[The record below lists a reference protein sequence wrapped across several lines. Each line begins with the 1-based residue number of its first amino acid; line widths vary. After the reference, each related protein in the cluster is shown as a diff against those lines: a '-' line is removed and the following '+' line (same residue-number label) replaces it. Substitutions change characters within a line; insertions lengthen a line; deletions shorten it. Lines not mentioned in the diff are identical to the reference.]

1 MIPVFFGLE
10 GHALTEAERD
20 LFRATDPAGYI
31 LFQRNCADPEQVKAL
46 TDDLKALSGRGE
58 ALPILIDQE
67 GGRVAR
73 LKPPH
78 WPEFPAAKAFA
89 DLWEV
94 SPVSA
99 MDAARLNA
107 RAIAEVVRGAGV
119 TVDCLPVLDVPV
131 EGAHDVIG
139 DRAYG
144 FEPNKVAAL
153 GKATLEG
160 LRDGGIV
167 GVIKH
172 IPGHGRAR
180 CDSHLELPVVDDP
193 LEALQQD
200 FAPFAKLAD
209 APMAMTAHVVYTA
222 IDPTRCATLS
232 PKVIGKVIRG
242 RIGFSGLLM
251 SDDINMKALTGT
263 YAEKALGC
271 LEAGCDVV
279 LHCSG
284 DLAEMREVAA
294 CLPEISAEAK
304 ARLEAAMGWAMNRA
318 ASGAAAEEALIADLS
333 AKRDALLALA

>member
-10 GHALTEAERD
+10 GPVLTDAERD

-31 LFQRNCADPEQVKAL
+31 LFLRNCVDPEQVKAL

-78 WPEFPAAKAFA
+78 WPAFPPAKAFA
-89 DLWEV
+89 DLWDV

-99 MDAARLNA
+99 MDAARMNA
-107 RAIAEVVRGAGV
+107 RAIAAVVRSVGV

-144 FEPNKVAAL
+144 FEPTQVASL
-153 GKATLEG
+153 GKATLDG
-160 LRDGGIV
+160 LREGGVV

-180 CDSHLELPVVDDP
+180 SDSHLELPVVDDA
-193 LEALQQD
+193 LDALQQD

-222 IDPTRCATLS
+222 IDAERCATLS
-232 PKVIGKVIRG
+232 PKVIGEVIRG
-242 RIGFSGLLM
+242 QIGFTGLLM
-251 SDDINMKALTGT
+251 SDDINMKALSGS
-263 YAEKALGC
+263 YAEKSLGC
-271 LEAGCDVV
+271 LDAGCDVV

-284 DLAEMREVAA
+284 ILSEMQEVAA
-294 CLPEISAEAK
+294 CLPEITPEAK
-304 ARLEAAMGWAMNRA
+304 ARLDAAMAWSASNA
-318 ASGAAAEEALIADLS
+318 ATDEALIADLS

>member
-10 GHALTEAERD
+10 GPVLTDAERD

-31 LFQRNCADPEQVKAL
+31 LFLRNCVEPEQVKAL
-46 TDDLKALSGRGE
+46 TDSLKQLSGRGE

-78 WPEFPAAKAFA
+78 WPAFPAAKRFA

-107 RAIAEVVRGAGV
+107 RAIAAVVRSVGV

-144 FEPNKVAAL
+144 FEPTQVASL
-153 GKATLEG
+153 GKATLDG
-160 LRDGGIV
+160 LREGGVV

-180 CDSHLELPVVDDP
+180 SDSHLELPVVDDP

-222 IDPTRCATLS
+222 LDTACATLS
-232 PKVIGKVIRG
+232 PKVIGEVIRG
-242 RIGFSGLLM
+242 QIGFTGLLM
-251 SDDINMKALTGT
+251 SDDINMKALSGS
-263 YAEKALGC
+263 YADKALGC
-271 LEAGCDVV
+271 LDAGCDVV

-284 DLAEMREVAA
+284 DFAEMQEVAA
-294 CLPEISAEAK
+294 CLPEITPEAK
-304 ARLEAAMGWAMNRA
+304 ARLDAAMEWAVRD
-318 ASGAAAEEALIADLS
+318 AAADEALIADLS

>member
-1 MIPVFFGLE
+1 VIPVFFGLE
-10 GHALTEAERD
+10 GPVLTDAERD

-31 LFQRNCADPEQVKAL
+31 LFLRNCVDPEQVKAL

-78 WPEFPAAKAFA
+78 WPAFPPAKAFA
-89 DLWEV
+89 DLWDV

-99 MDAARLNA
+99 MDAARMNA
-107 RAIAEVVRGAGV
+107 RAIAAVVRSVGV

-144 FEPNKVAAL
+144 FEPTQVASL
-153 GKATLEG
+153 GKATLDG
-160 LRDGGIV
+160 LREGGVV

-180 CDSHLELPVVDDP
+180 SDSHLELPVVDDA
-193 LEALQQD
+193 LDALQQD

-222 IDPTRCATLS
+222 IDAERCATLS
-232 PKVIGKVIRG
+232 PKVIGEVIRG
-242 RIGFSGLLM
+242 QIGFTGLLM
-251 SDDINMKALTGT
+251 SDDINMKALSGS
-263 YAEKALGC
+263 YAEKSLGC
-271 LEAGCDVV
+271 LDAGCDVV

-284 DLAEMREVAA
+284 ILSEMQEVAA
-294 CLPEISAEAK
+294 CLPEITPEAK
-304 ARLEAAMGWAMNRA
+304 ARLDAAMAWSASNA
-318 ASGAAAEEALIADLS
+318 ATDEALIADLS

>member
-1 MIPVFFGLE
+1 M
-10 GHALTEAERD
+10 LTDAERD

-31 LFQRNCADPEQVKAL
+31 LFLRNCVDPEQVKAL

-78 WPEFPAAKAFA
+78 WPAFPPAKAFA
-89 DLWEV
+89 DLWDV

-99 MDAARLNA
+99 MDAARMNA
-107 RAIAEVVRGAGV
+107 RAIAAVVRSVGV

-144 FEPNKVAAL
+144 FEPTQVASL
-153 GKATLEG
+153 GKATLDG
-160 LRDGGIV
+160 LREGGVV

-180 CDSHLELPVVDDP
+180 SDSHLELPVVDDA
-193 LEALQQD
+193 LDALQQD

-222 IDPTRCATLS
+222 IDAERCATLS
-232 PKVIGKVIRG
+232 PKVIGEVIRG
-242 RIGFSGLLM
+242 QIGFTGLLM
-251 SDDINMKALTGT
+251 SDDINMKALSGS
-263 YAEKALGC
+263 YAEKSLGC
-271 LEAGCDVV
+271 LDAGCDVV

-284 DLAEMREVAA
+284 ILSEMQEVAA
-294 CLPEISAEAK
+294 CLPEITPEAK
-304 ARLEAAMGWAMNRA
+304 ARLDAAMAWSASNA
-318 ASGAAAEEALIADLS
+318 ATDEALIADLS

>member
-10 GHALTEAERD
+10 GPVLTDAERD

-31 LFQRNCADPEQVKAL
+31 LFLRNCVDPEQVKAL
-46 TDDLKALSGRGE
+46 TDELKQLSGRGE
-58 ALPILIDQE
+58 QLPILIDQE

-78 WPEFPAAKAFA
+78 WPAFPAAKRFA

-94 SPVSA
+94 SPVTA

-107 RAIAEVVRGAGV
+107 RAIAAVVRSVGV

-144 FEPNKVAAL
+144 FEPTQVASL
-153 GKATLEG
+153 GKATLDG
-160 LRDGGIV
+160 LREGGVV

-180 CDSHLELPVVDDP
+180 SDSHLELPVVDDP

-200 FAPFAKLAD
+200 FAPFARLAD

-222 IDPTRCATLS
+222 IDAERCATVS
-232 PKVIGKVIRG
+232 AKVIGEVIRG
-242 RIGFSGLLM
+242 QIGFTGLLM
-251 SDDINMKALTGT
+251 SDDINMKALAGS

-271 LEAGCDVV
+271 LDAGCDVV

-284 DLAEMREVAA
+284 DLAEMKEVAA
-294 CLPEISAEAK
+294 CLPEITPEAK
-304 ARLEAAMGWAMNRA
+304 ARLDAAMSWAARD
-318 ASGAAAEEALIADLS
+318 AAAEEALIAELS

>member
-10 GHALTEAERD
+10 GPALTDAERD
-20 LFRATDPAGYI
+20 LFRGVDPAGYI
-31 LFQRNCADPEQVKAL
+31 LFQRNCVDPEQVKAL
-46 TDDLKALSGRGE
+46 TDELKALSGRGE

-89 DLWEV
+89 DLWEA

-99 MDAARLNA
+99 MDAARMNA
-107 RAIAEVVRGAGV
+107 RAIAAVVRSVGV

-144 FEPNKVAAL
+144 FEPNKVASL
-153 GKATLEG
+153 GKATLDG
-160 LRDGGIV
+160 LREGGVV

-180 CDSHLELPVVDDP
+180 SDSHLELPVVEDP

-200 FAPFAKLAD
+200 FAPFAKLAN

-222 IDPTRCATLS
+222 LDTACATLS
-232 PKVIGKVIRG
+232 SKVIGEVIRG
-242 RIGFSGLLM
+242 QIGFTGLLM
-251 SDDINMKALTGT
+251 SDDINMKALSGS

-271 LEAGCDVV
+271 LNAGCDVV

-284 DLAEMREVAA
+284 DFAEMQEVAA
-294 CLPEISAEAK
+294 CLPEIAPEAK
-304 ARLEAAMGWAMNRA
+304 ARLEAAMAWA
-318 ASGAAAEEALIADLS
+318 ASGAAADEALIAELS
-333 AKRDALLALA
+333 MKRDALLALA

>member
-10 GHALTEAERD
+10 GPSLTDAERD

-31 LFQRNCADPEQVKAL
+31 LFQRNCVDPEQVRAL

-107 RAIAEVVRGAGV
+107 RAIAEVVRSVGV

-144 FEPNKVAAL
+144 FEPNKVASL

-160 LRDGGIV
+160 LREGGVV

-180 CDSHLELPVVDDP
+180 SDSHLELPVVEDA

-222 IDPTRCATLS
+222 LDTVCATLS
-232 PKVIGKVIRG
+232 PMVIGEVIREQ
-242 RIGFSGLLM
+242 IGFSGLLM
-251 SDDINMKALTGT
+251 SDDINMKALSGT

-284 DLAEMREVAA
+284 DFAEMREVAS
-294 CLPEISAEAK
+294 CLPEIGAEAK
-304 ARLEAAMGWAMNRA
+304 ARLEAAMSWARA
-318 ASGAAAEEALIADLS
+318 GKAAGEDLIADLS

>member
-10 GHALTEAERD
+10 GPALTDAERE

-31 LFQRNCADPEQVKAL
+31 LFQRNCVNPEQVRAL
-46 TDDLKALSGRGE
+46 TDSLKDLSGRGE

-78 WPEFPAAKAFA
+78 WPAFPPAKRFA
-89 DLWEV
+89 DLYDV

-107 RAIAEVVRGAGV
+107 RAIAEVVRSVGV

-131 EGAHDVIG
+131 TGAHDVIG

-144 FEPNKVAAL
+144 FEPTQVAAL

-160 LRDGGIV
+160 LREGGVV

-180 CDSHLELPVVDDP
+180 SDSHLELPVVDDP
-193 LEALQQD
+193 WESLEQD

-222 IDPTRCATLS
+222 IDAERCATLS
-232 PKVIGKVIRG
+232 PKVIGDVIRG
-242 RIGFSGLLM
+242 QIGFSGLLM
-251 SDDINMKALTGT
+251 SDDINMKALSGS
-263 YAEKALGC
+263 YAEKAQGC
-271 LEAGCDVV
+271 LDAGCDVV

-284 DLAEMREVAA
+284 ILAEMQEVASV
-294 CLPEISAEAK
+294 LPEISEAAR
-304 ARLEAAMGWAMNRA
+304 ARLEAAMGWAKTEA
-318 ASGAAAEEALIADLS
+318 HGDEELIASLT

>member
-10 GHALTEAERD
+10 GPVLTDAERD

-31 LFQRNCADPEQVKAL
+31 LFLRNCVDPEQVKAL
-46 TDDLKALSGRGE
+46 TDELKQLSGRGE
-58 ALPILIDQE
+58 QLPILIDQE

-78 WPEFPAAKAFA
+78 WPEFPAAKRFA

-94 SPVSA
+94 SPVTA

-107 RAIAEVVRGAGV
+107 RAIAAVVKSCGV

-144 FEPNKVAAL
+144 FEPTQVASL
-153 GKATLEG
+153 GKATLDG
-160 LRDGGIV
+160 LREGGVV

-180 CDSHLELPVVDDP
+180 SDSHLELPVVDDP

-200 FAPFAKLAD
+200 FAPFARLAD

-222 IDPTRCATLS
+222 IDAERCATVS
-232 PKVIGKVIRG
+232 AKVIGEVIRG
-242 RIGFSGLLM
+242 QIGFTGLLM
-251 SDDINMKALTGT
+251 SDDINMKALAGS

-271 LEAGCDVV
+271 LDAGCDVV

-284 DLAEMREVAA
+284 DLAEMKEVAA
-294 CLPEISAEAK
+294 CLPEITPEAK
-304 ARLEAAMGWAMNRA
+304 ARLDAAMSWAARD
-318 ASGAAAEEALIADLS
+318 AAAEEALIAELS

>member
-1 MIPVFFGLE
+1 M
-10 GHALTEAERD
+10 LTDAERD

-31 LFQRNCADPEQVKAL
+31 LFLRNCVDPEQVKAL
-46 TDDLKALSGRGE
+46 TDELKALSGRGE

-78 WPEFPAAKAFA
+78 WPAFPPAKAFA
-89 DLWEV
+89 DLWDV

-99 MDAARLNA
+99 MDAARMNA
-107 RAIAEVVRGAGV
+107 RAIAAVVRSVGV

-144 FEPNKVAAL
+144 FEPTQVASL
-153 GKATLEG
+153 GKATLDG
-160 LRDGGIV
+160 LREGGVV

-180 CDSHLELPVVDDP
+180 SDSHLELPVVDDA
-193 LEALQQD
+193 LDALQQD

-222 IDPTRCATLS
+222 IDAERCATLS
-232 PKVIGKVIRG
+232 PKVIGEVIRG
-242 RIGFSGLLM
+242 QIGFTGLLM
-251 SDDINMKALTGT
+251 SDDINMKALSGS
-263 YAEKALGC
+263 YAEKSLGC
-271 LEAGCDVV
+271 LDAGCDVV

-284 DLAEMREVAA
+284 ILSEMQEVAA
-294 CLPEISAEAK
+294 CLPEITPEAK
-304 ARLEAAMGWAMNRA
+304 ARLDAAMAWSASNA
-318 ASGAAAEEALIADLS
+318 ATDEALIADLS

>member
-10 GHALTEAERD
+10 GPALTDAERD
-20 LFRATDPAGYI
+20 LFRACDPAGYI
-31 LFQRNCADPEQVKAL
+31 LFQRNCVDPEQVKAL

-78 WPEFPAAKAFA
+78 WPAFPAAKAFA
-89 DLWEV
+89 DLWAV

-107 RAIAEVVRGAGV
+107 RAIAAVVRNVGV

-144 FEPNKVAAL
+144 FEPNQVASL
-153 GKATLEG
+153 GKATLDG
-160 LRDGGIV
+160 LREGGVV

-180 CDSHLELPVVDDP
+180 SDSHLELPVVDDP
-193 LEALQQD
+193 LEALAQD

-222 IDPTRCATLS
+222 LDATCATLS
-232 PKVIGKVIRG
+232 PKVIGEVIRG
-242 RIGFSGLLM
+242 QIGFSGLLM
-251 SDDINMKALTGT
+251 SDDINMKALSGS
-263 YAEKALGC
+263 YAEKSQGC
-271 LEAGCDVV
+271 LNAGCDVV

-284 DLAEMREVAA
+284 ILAEMQEVAA
-294 CLPEISAEAK
+294 SLPEITPEAL
-304 ARLEAAMGWAMNRA
+304 ARLDAAMRWAAGN
-318 ASGAAAEEALIADLS
+318 AAADEALIADVS